1 MGTNQDEAISQE
13 ELRKGFLQYTPLREA
28 PGLGSYNDKFVKE
41 IHHDADALFSPIEL
55 RNHMEDKT
63 DYSPRAMGNIFKLLD
78 VNSDGEI
85 EREELRDAFVKYS
98 ALRQA
103 IGEGPNFK

>member
-1 MGTNQDEAISQE
+1 V
-13 ELRKGFLQYTPLREA
+13 QYTPLREA
-28 PGLGSYNDKFVKE
+28 PGLGSYNSRFVVE
-41 IHHDADALFSPIEL
+41 IHEDADALFSSIDADGGGTISKDEL
-55 RNHMEDKT
+55 REHLKT
-63 DYSPRAMGNIFKLLD
+63 FTKYSFKAIGNIFKLLD
-78 VNSDGEI
+78 VNNDGEI